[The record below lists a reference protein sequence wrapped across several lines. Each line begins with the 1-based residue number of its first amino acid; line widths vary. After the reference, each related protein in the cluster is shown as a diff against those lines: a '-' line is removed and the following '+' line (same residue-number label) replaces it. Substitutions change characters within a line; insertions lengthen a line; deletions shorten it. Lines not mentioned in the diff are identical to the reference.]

1 MTTLLSL
8 VHHLDRAY
16 GAIYDIQCH
25 RGGDNLGIVRADR
38 LLSILLLLQA
48 HGRMSAG
55 VLARR
60 LEVSRRTIYRDLEA
74 LSAAGVPVVIDQGP
88 QGGASLL
95 PGWRTDVTGLTES
108 ELAALLAFA
117 PSAPA
122 ADLGLSEDLGRAARK
137 MAIAAGA
144 RTSGSRFADRVLVD
158 INPWGPRRVPQ
169 HLRSVQDAL
178 WSDRRLWMRYR
189 RGDGAL
195 VERTVEPLGLVA
207 KHGVWYLLAGGARG
221 IRTYRV
227 SRVEE
232 AAVTDEAFERPP
244 GFDLEQAW
252 STHTFELALP
262 DPVAVTVRA
271 DPVEQAMFYRFAAG
285 HITQRVDGTAVMEF
299 PAADAAA
306 GFLATFG
313 DGVEVLGPPGV
324 RARLGEIGREL
335 TALYAAGAAGASPAP
350 DEHATLS
357 G

>member
-1 MTTLLSL
+1 MSS
-8 VHHLDRAY
+8 RAY
-16 GAIYDIQCH
+16 GAVYDIQCH
-25 RGGDNLGIVRADR
+25 RGRDTLRDVRADR

-48 HGRMSAG
+48 HGRLSAG

-122 ADLGLSEDLGRAARK
+122 ADLGLNEDLGRAARK
-137 MAIAAGA
+137 VAVAAGA
-144 RTSGSRFADRVLVD
+144 PSGNSRFADRVLVD
-158 INPWGPRRVPQ
+158 INPWGPRRVPP

-195 VERTVEPLGLVA
+195 IERTVEPLGLVA
-207 KHGVWYLLAGGARG
+207 KHGVWYLLAGGERG

-232 AAVTDEAFERPP
+232 AAVTDDSFERPS

-252 STHTFELALP
+252 STHTFELAQP
-262 DPVAVTVRA
+262 DPVVVTVLA
-271 DPVEQAMFYRFAAG
+271 DPTEQAMFYRFAGG
-285 HITQRVDGTAVMEF
+285 HITERWDGTAVLEF
-299 PAADAAA
+299 PAEDAAA

-313 DGVEVLGPPGV
+313 NGVEVLDPPGV
-324 RARLGEIGREL
+324 RARLAEIGREL
-335 TALYAAGAAGASPAP
+335 TALYAGSPSGASPMP
-350 DEHATLS
+350 EEHATLS
-357 G
+357 R